1 MLGFLCMCALAALLL
16 YWKIQNIKE
25 RKQRQAEEKAQQ
37 AKSAAE
43 KKKADCAC
51 KDTADKQ

>member
-1 MLGFLCMCALAALLL
+1 MCALAALLL